1 MAPAAWPAPTQG
13 TLVAHAAVEAAA
25 ATQGMH
31 VACDSDENNHL
42 YLRLNR
48 ILIQAI
54 DKIFP

>member
-1 MAPAAWPAPTQG
+1 MAPAAPTQG
-13 TLVAHAAVEAAA
+13 TSVAHGAVEAAA